1 MKITRI
7 LAQKEREIIINR
19 EEQYKKISSC
29 TKF

>member
-19 EEQYKKISSC
+19 EEQYKKISSY